1 MFCPNCGKKVQDNDH
16 FCRFCGADLARYDEV
31 EEYSN
36 HGSKS
41 KSTDSD
47 DEYVLYEVKKHSASL
62 FWSIILVPFCI
73 FYFWTIFLNS
83 FSFFSTI
90 LMLAILGF
98 IFYPI
103 GRYKSDKIIIT
114 NKYIH
119 LKIGIINPEEVD
131 IPLER
136 INTFE
141 ITQGYFGQMFG
152 FGELVILS
160 ETGRINYG
168 YIETP
173 EDLQYIV
180 DNPQKFVEEALEVS
194 A

>member
-1 MFCPNCGKKVQDNDH
+1 MYCPNCGKKVYDNDH
-16 FCRFCGADLARYDEV
+16 FCRFCGADLTEHV
-31 EEYSN
+31 EINNTETY
-36 HGSKS
+36 SKS
-41 KSTDSD
+41 IKSGDNE
-47 DEYVLYEVKKHSASL
+47 DEYVLYEVKKHPASL
-62 FWSIILVPFCI
+62 FWSIILIPFCI

-83 FSFFSTI
+83 FGFFSTI
-90 LMLAILGF
+90 TMLAILGF

-114 NKYIH
+114 NKFIH

-168 YIETP
+168 YIEAP

-180 DNPQKFVEEALEVS
+180 DNPQKFIEESLEVS
-194 A
+194 V